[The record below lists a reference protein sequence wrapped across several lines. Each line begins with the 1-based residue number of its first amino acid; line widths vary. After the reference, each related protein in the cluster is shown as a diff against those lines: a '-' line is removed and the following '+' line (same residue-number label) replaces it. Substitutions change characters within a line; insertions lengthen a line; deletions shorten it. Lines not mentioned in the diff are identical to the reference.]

1 MENDV
6 DIVLTN
12 FETGDMSL
20 MKNSD
25 LNNLFNFTYNF
36 DFLKEI
42 LITVIKNQI
51 SLKNQFDEKC
61 KAQID
66 TIESFKNDIIQNNQ
80 TGKTGHTDQK
90 TKEILFN
97 NNIKENLDKINDKVN
112 KLEIKIERI
121 NAELDKSKLII

>member
-66 TIESFKNDIIQNNQ
+66 TIDSFKNDIIQNNQ
-80 TGKTGHTDQK
+80 TGQTDQK
-90 TKEILFN
+90 KKEILFN

>member
-80 TGKTGHTDQK
+80 TGQTDQK
-90 TKEILFN
+90 KKEILFN

>member
-80 TGKTGHTDQK
+80 TGKTGQTDQK

>member
-66 TIESFKNDIIQNNQ
+66 TIESFKKDIIQNNQ
-80 TGKTGHTDQK
+80 TGKTGQTDQK